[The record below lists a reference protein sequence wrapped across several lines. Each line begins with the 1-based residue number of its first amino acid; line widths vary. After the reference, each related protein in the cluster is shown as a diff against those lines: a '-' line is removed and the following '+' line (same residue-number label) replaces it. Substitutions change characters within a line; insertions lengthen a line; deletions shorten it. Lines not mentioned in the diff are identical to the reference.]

1 MVTVEKVVDVDQMLK
16 ELKTWIEQIYQ
27 QDLKANEVQLT
38 DDDPPLELLQTLEQK
53 IVQRQAKIE
62 ERRKPTAMRPTAAE
76 EIRRFEIQQK
86 TEFKKERQEDEA
98 ENLRKVL
105 EEAKKKTEERM
116 LKDRKR
122 EGKIQMPRS

>member
-1 MVTVEKVVDVDQMLK
+1 
-16 ELKTWIEQIYQ
+16 
-27 QDLKANEVQLT
+27 
-38 DDDPPLELLQTLEQK
+38 
-53 IVQRQAKIE
+53 
-62 ERRKPTAMRPTAAE
+62 MRPTAAE

-116 LKDRKR
+116 LKDRRR
-122 EGKIQMPRS
+122 EGKIQMQRS